1 MKLQTKYFGEIE
13 YDADDILTF
22 PNGLYGFDNEREF
35 LLIPFEG
42 GDGTLLCLQSRVT
55 SSLAF
60 ILMDPFALQPDY
72 MPVLQKAELSALGV
86 KDSGDL
92 CYYVMCVVKQ
102 PVGDSTVNLKC
113 PVAINPT
120 TRVSVQ
126 VILDTDKY
134 GMRHLPSTLKNGKG
148 AIKC

>member
-1 MKLQTKYFGEIE
+1 MKLKTKYFGEIE

-22 PNGLYGFDNEREF
+22 PNGLYGFDDEREF

-42 GDGTLLCLQSRVT
+42 GEGSLLCLQSRKT
-55 SSLAF
+55 SALAF

-72 MPVLQKAELSALGV
+72 APTLPRAELSALGV

-102 PVGDSTVNLKC
+102 PVGESTVNLKC

-120 TRVSVQ
+120 TRVCVQ
-126 VILDTDKY
+126 VILDSEEY
-134 GMRHLPSTLKNGKG
+134 GMRHLLSRLKNGKG
-148 AIKC
+148 AIEC

>member
-13 YDADDILTF
+13 YDADDVLSF
-22 PNGLYGFDNEREF
+22 PSGLYGFDDEREF

-42 GDGTLLCLQSRVT
+42 SEGSLLCLQSRKT
-55 SSLAF
+55 SALAF

-72 MPVLQKAELSALGV
+72 TPVLQRAELSALGV
-86 KDSGDL
+86 KNSGDL

-113 PVAINPT
+113 PVAINPD
-120 TRVSVQ
+120 TRVCVQ
-126 VILDTDKY
+126 VILDSEEY
-134 GMRHLPSTLKNGKG
+134 QMRHLLSSLKNGKG
-148 AIKC
+148 AIEC

>member
-22 PNGLYGFDNEREF
+22 PNGLYGFDDEKEF

-42 GDGTLLCLQSRVT
+42 SQGSLLCLQSRAT
-55 SSLAF
+55 SALAF

-86 KDSGDL
+86 RDSGDL

-102 PVGDSTVNLKC
+102 PLGDSTLNLKC

-120 TRVSVQ
+120 TRVSAQ
-126 VILDTDKY
+126 FILETDRY
-134 GMRHLPSTLKNGKG
+134 EMRHKLSELKNGKE
-148 AIKC
+148 AVEC

>member
-22 PNGLYGFDNEREF
+22 PNGLYGFDDEKEF

-42 GDGTLLCLQSRVT
+42 SQGTLLCLQSRAT
-55 SSLAF
+55 STLAF

-72 MPVLQKAELSALGV
+72 TPVLQKAELSALGV

-92 CYYVMCVVKQ
+92 CYYVMCVVKH
-102 PVGDSTVNLKC
+102 PVGNSTVNLKC
-113 PVAINPT
+113 PIAINPT
-120 TRVSVQ
+120 TRVSAQ
-126 VILDTDKY
+126 FILETSRY
-134 GMRHLPSTLKNGKG
+134 EMRHLLSHLKNGRE
-148 AIKC
+148 AVEC

>member
-22 PNGLYGFDNEREF
+22 PNGLYGFDEEREF

-42 GDGTLLCLQSRVT
+42 GEGSLLCLQSRKT
-55 SSLAF
+55 PTLAF

-72 MPVLQKAELSALGV
+72 APVLQRAELSALGV

-126 VILDTDKY
+126 VILDSPEY
-134 GMRHLPSTLKNGKG
+134 GMRHLLSKLKHGKG
-148 AIKC
+148 AIEC

>member
-1 MKLQTKYFGEIE
+1 MKLQTKYFGEVE

-22 PNGLYGFDNEREF
+22 PNGLYGFDDEKEF
-35 LLIPFEG
+35 LLIPFDG
-42 GDGTLLCLQSRVT
+42 SQGTLLCLQSRAT
-55 SSLAF
+55 STLGF

-102 PVGDSTVNLKC
+102 PIGDSTVNLKC
-113 PVAINPT
+113 PVAINPS
-120 TRVSVQ
+120 TRVSAQ
-126 VILDTDKY
+126 VILESDQY
-134 GMRHLPSTLKNGKG
+134 GMRHQLSQLKNGKE
-148 AIKC
+148 AIEC

>member
-22 PNGLYGFDNEREF
+22 PSGLYGFDEEREF

-42 GDGTLLCLQSRVT
+42 GEGSLLCLQSRKT
-55 SSLAF
+55 PTLAF

-72 MPVLQKAELSALGV
+72 APVLQRAELSALGV

-126 VILDTDKY
+126 VILDSPEY
-134 GMRHLPSTLKNGKG
+134 GMRHLLSTLKHGKG
-148 AIKC
+148 AIEC

>member
-22 PNGLYGFDNEREF
+22 PNGLYGFDDEHEF

-42 GDGTLLCLQSRVT
+42 SAGSLLCLQSRT
-55 SSLAF
+55 TPTLAF

-72 MPVLQKAELSALGV
+72 LPILPKAELSALGAN
-86 KDSGDL
+86 KSDEL

-102 PVGDSTVNLKC
+102 PIGDSTVNLKC

-126 VILDTDKY
+126 VILDTNEY
-134 GMRHLPSTLKNGKG
+134 EMRHRLSRLKNGEE
-148 AIKC
+148 AIEC

>member
-13 YDADDILTF
+13 YDADDVLSF
-22 PNGLYGFDNEREF
+22 PSGLYGFDDEREF

-42 GDGTLLCLQSRVT
+42 SEGSLLCLQSRKT
-55 SSLAF
+55 SALAF

-72 MPVLQKAELSALGV
+72 TPVLQRAELSALGV
-86 KDSGDL
+86 KNSGDL

-113 PVAINPT
+113 PVAINPD
-120 TRVSVQ
+120 TRVCVQ
-126 VILDTDKY
+126 VILDSEEY
-134 GMRHLPSTLKNGKG
+134 QMRHLLSSLRNGKG
-148 AIKC
+148 AIEC

>member
-22 PNGLYGFDNEREF
+22 PNGLYGFDDEKEF

-42 GDGTLLCLQSRVT
+42 SQGSLLCLQSRAT
-55 SSLAF
+55 SALAF

-72 MPVLQKAELSALGV
+72 TPVLQKAELSALGV

-92 CYYVMCVVKQ
+92 FYYVMCVVKQ
-102 PVGDSTVNLKC
+102 PVGSSTINLKC
-113 PVAINPT
+113 PIAINPT
-120 TRVSVQ
+120 TRVSAQ
-126 VILDTDKY
+126 FILEDSRY
-134 GMRHLPSTLKNGKG
+134 ELRHLLSQLQDGKG
-148 AIKC
+148 AIEC

>member
-13 YDADDILTF
+13 YDADDLLTF
-22 PNGLYGFDNEREF
+22 PSGLYGFDDEHEF

-42 GDGTLLCLQSRVT
+42 SEGSLLCLQSRAT
-55 SSLAF
+55 PSLAF
-60 ILMDPFALQPDY
+60 ILMDPFSLQPDY
-72 MPVLQKAELSALGV
+72 VPVLQKAELSALGV

-113 PVAINPT
+113 PVAINPN

-126 VILDTDKY
+126 VILESEEY
-134 GMRHLPSTLKNGKG
+134 GMRHLLSRLKNGKG
-148 AIKC
+148 AIEC

>member
-1 MKLQTKYFGEIE
+1 MKLKTKYFGEIE
-13 YDADDILTF
+13 YDTDDVLVF
-22 PNGLYGFDNEREF
+22 PSGLYGFEDEHEF

-42 GDGTLLCLQSRVT
+42 SEGTLLCLQSRST
-55 SSLAF
+55 SALAF

-72 MPVLQKAELSALGV
+72 APTLQKAELSALGV

-102 PVGDSTVNLKC
+102 PVGDSTVNLRC

-120 TRVSVQ
+120 TRVCVQ
-126 VILDTDKY
+126 VILDTAEY
-134 GMRHLPSTLKNGKG
+134 EMRHLLSQLKNGKG
-148 AIKC
+148 AIEC

>member
-1 MKLQTKYFGEIE
+1 MKLRTKYFGEIE
-13 YDADDILTF
+13 YDADDILSF
-22 PNGLYGFDNEREF
+22 PNGLYGFDDEREF

-42 GDGTLLCLQSRVT
+42 SEGSLLCLQSRKN
-55 SSLAF
+55 SALAF

-72 MPVLQKAELSALGV
+72 TPVLQRAELSALGV

-113 PVAINPT
+113 PVAINPD
-120 TRVSVQ
+120 TRVCVQ
-126 VILDTDKY
+126 VILDSEEY
-134 GMRHLPSTLKNGKG
+134 QMRHLLSSLKNGKG
-148 AIKC
+148 AIEC

>member
-22 PNGLYGFDNEREF
+22 PNGLYGFDNEHEF

-42 GDGTLLCLQSRVT
+42 SDGSLLCLQSRAT
-55 SSLAF
+55 STLAF

-113 PVAINPT
+113 PVASNPT

-126 VILDTDKY
+126 VILDTDRY
-134 GMRHLPSTLKNGKG
+134 GMRHLLSTLKNGKG
-148 AIKC
+148 AIEC